1 MPGLVDTHIHAPQY
15 CNTGTGY
22 DLQLLDWL
30 DKYTFPTEAK
40 FDDLQFAR
48 DVYHKVVVKIFILHA
63 VKNNYCDDCL
73 LYRNALFGMVQQQL
87 VTMLPFTWNQ
97 LRSSVGLLVQYV
109 TVLYFSFIIIIF

>member
-40 FDDLQFAR
+40 FTDLEFAR
-48 DVYHKVVVKIFILHA
+48 DVYSKVVVSDDTILN
-63 VKNNYCDDCL
+63 KPIGGLNCL
-73 LYRNALFGMVQQQL
+73 M
-87 VTMLPFTWNQ
+87 
-97 LRSSVGLLVQYV
+97 
-109 TVLYFSFIIIIF
+109 